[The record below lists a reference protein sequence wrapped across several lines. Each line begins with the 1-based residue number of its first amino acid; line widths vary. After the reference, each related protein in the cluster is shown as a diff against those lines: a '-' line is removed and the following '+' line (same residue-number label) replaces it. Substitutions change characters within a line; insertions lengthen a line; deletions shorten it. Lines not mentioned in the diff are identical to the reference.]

1 MNDQTSE
8 IEDLERI
15 LIDERAEPIKISY
28 AAIRH
33 ITKNFAQVIG
43 DGGFGVVYLMKQ
55 GGLRY
60 GMVAVKKL
68 YSWKDFDNKLF
79 LGEVACLK
87 KAKHKNI
94 ARFLAYCVN
103 MQCEVKEV
111 EGKLRIVEEQQRLLC
126 FEYVPNGSLKYYL
139 EGKPHGYEWDVR
151 YQIITGIF
159 QGLQHLHQKRIYHLD
174 LKPSNVLLGA
184 HMEPKITDF
193 GVSRCIDDGEQ
204 SVMVT
209 KNIFGTLGYLAPELI
224 DKQQISAKADI
235 FSLGIIMINIL
246 TGRSGGNIENW
257 QENIDADCSQK
268 KICIELAQ
276 ICIDSNPHNRP
287 TIDEIIQKLN
297 ETETMI
303 LKGPTVIREPRN
315 DPESSLYQVVQRFQ
329 ALSMQTLRENSR
341 IDDIYLEL
349 NVLECILEGSKKP
362 SHLSYRLLQF
372 ITENFSS
379 ERKVDTNLCT
389 EMYKGILRSVA
400 VQKLFTGDADDGKFH
415 QEVNKMMMMAQHQ
428 NIVRFLGYSSYR
440 EERQFEKEG
449 TTIVADKCERLLC
462 FEYLSKGRLDKYISD
477 TSCGLEWEVRYQIIK
492 GVCEGLRYIHAKVLL
507 HLDLKPANILL
518 DDNMIPKITRTPY
531 EVFLDTKSYLDGSVG
546 YLAPEFFCGNISF
559 KTDIYSLGVI
569 ITEILTGQKE
579 SSPTDYVS
587 TFHVTCQ
594 DEDNRHCVLEHIYK
608 PFLILAYTLYPVLI
622 SVDHQFPETYLLLWY
637 QRPRFRACTRWLLA
651 VQPPSA
657 RLFPCCTPMPG
668 TLPSTHK
675 FGEVSQ
681 VTDASSAAH
690 QADAIS

>member
-1 MNDQTSE
+1 MPQEMNDQTSE

-43 DGGFGVVYLMKQ
+43 DGGFGVVYL

-246 TGRSGGNIENW
+246 TGRSGGNIEN
-257 QENIDADCSQK
+257 
-268 KICIELAQ
+268 
-276 ICIDSNPHNRP
+276 
-287 TIDEIIQKLN
+287 
-297 ETETMI
+297 
-303 LKGPTVIREPRN
+303 
-315 DPESSLYQVVQRFQ
+315 VVQRFQ

-462 FEYLSKGRLDKYISD
+462 FEYLSKGRLDKYIS
-477 TSCGLEWEVRYQIIK
+477 G
-492 GVCEGLRYIHAKVLL
+492 
-507 HLDLKPANILL
+507 
-518 DDNMIPKITRTPY
+518 MIR
-531 EVFLDTKSYLDGSVG
+531 
-546 YLAPEFFCGNISF
+546 
-559 KTDIYSLGVI
+559 
-569 ITEILTGQKE
+569 
-579 SSPTDYVS
+579 
-587 TFHVTCQ
+587 
-594 DEDNRHCVLEHIYK
+594 
-608 PFLILAYTLYPVLI
+608 
-622 SVDHQFPETYLLLWY
+622 
-637 QRPRFRACTRWLLA
+637 
-651 VQPPSA
+651 
-657 RLFPCCTPMPG
+657 
-668 TLPSTHK
+668 
-675 FGEVSQ
+675 
-681 VTDASSAAH
+681 
-690 QADAIS
+690 